1 MKQFIHITKENREG
15 LVKIFNVGERTVWNA
30 LQFAEVGDVD
40 QNKRIRKAAMERGG
54 ILMAKD
60 VPLSKVF
67 WDHDNYMRHY
77 CDNGAV
83 LELSREDNSCVV
95 FFKGEPVKNYANV
108 MLSDIEGIQEYA
120 MGLK

>member
-83 LELSREDNSCVV
+83 LELNREDNSCVV
-95 FFKGEPVKNYANV
+95 FFKGEPVKNYTNI
-108 MLSDIEGIQEYA
+108 MLSDIWAIQEYA
-120 MGLK
+120 MALR